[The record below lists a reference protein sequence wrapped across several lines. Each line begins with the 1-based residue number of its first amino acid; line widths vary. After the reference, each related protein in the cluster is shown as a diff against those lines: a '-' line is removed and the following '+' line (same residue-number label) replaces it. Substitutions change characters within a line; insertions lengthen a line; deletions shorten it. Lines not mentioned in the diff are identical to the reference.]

1 MTLEELDLMIEKDLQ
16 LDKSELAREQLRTP
30 SLHNKY
36 NKILIDQKYQL
47 RKRQTEYDEQYL
59 KRWQFYRG
67 KAPLLDYQNQE
78 FERGTKVLEKDVP
91 MYLNADPILKP
102 FKDRLYD
109 QKELVSFLERTL
121 KEINQRGWAIKNII
135 ESNKFDQGM

>member
-1 MTLEELDLMIEKDLQ
+1 
-16 LDKSELAREQLRTP
+16 
-30 SLHNKY
+30 
-36 NKILIDQKYQL
+36 
-47 RKRQTEYDEQYL
+47 
-59 KRWQFYRG
+59 
-67 KAPLLDYQNQE
+67 
-78 FERGTKVLEKDVP
+78 